1 VGILVFSAVFLFFRH
16 RTLHLAN
23 SLATTNAASSNGET
37 AASSSSEKSLQLTA
51 KSGPSI
57 IYSRPAVVHI
67 ASNMAFIDVLSLMLS
82 FEFLISLR
90 SLLPRNIV
98 PEVEKSIE
106 EAEKV
111 VQRAEAT
118 NIYVNED
125 RTNLAILRN
134 RFVRM
139 RTESHH
145 SPGLFQQLYLTFFRG
160 LSLRLTGLGSQVN
173 AIRRRLELAEAE
185 QDERQLALLTNTN
198 GQSTTTTALPV
209 SAGDAIIPMT
219 NATDWVY
226 SPQAVRRRAYH

>member
-1 VGILVFSAVFLFFRH
+1 
-16 RTLHLAN
+16 LHLAN

-57 IYSRPAVVHI
+57 IYSRPVVVHI
-67 ASNMAFIDVLSLMLS
+67 ASNMAFIDVLSLILS